1 MTADGFQSAHD
12 HEQQRRQ
19 PSFSGI
25 TLSDEDP
32 TGRENRGRL
41 ASRDDLADRPFFTGD
56 GARPIRCARRL
67 VVRPDPGACPP
78 IDMTSLSSFSRAA
91 RARFRISPPALHRPR
106 ASADPPGPAR
116 RRVAAGVSP
125 AIRRVVARGVSSAQ
139 SGGAQ

>member
-1 MTADGFQSAHD
+1 MLPQMTANGFQSAHN

-41 ASRDDLADRPFFTGD
+41 ADRDDLAARPFFTGD

-67 VVRPDPGACPP
+67 VLRPDPDACLP
-78 IDMTSLSSFSRAA
+78 IDMTSLSSLSRAA
-91 RARFRISPPALHRPR
+91 RARLRTSPPAPHRPR
-106 ASADPPGPAR
+106 AS
-116 RRVAAGVSP
+116 
-125 AIRRVVARGVSSAQ
+125 
-139 SGGAQ
+139 